1 MFPVISLPL
10 SFFLFFFL
18 PPICFLKVFVCE
30 MNRSA
35 GRRDDSLHNDDI
47 ELISEMLQNRVVDVY
62 HETRIIKT
70 LLKSSR
76 TADSGILFAMINFLQ
91 SL

>member
-1 MFPVISLPL
+1 MFPVISLPPTL
-10 SFFLFFFL
+10 FLFSFFFPL

-30 MNRSA
+30 MNGGA

-62 HETRIIKT
+62 HET
-70 LLKSSR
+70 
-76 TADSGILFAMINFLQ
+76 
-91 SL
+91 

>member
-1 MFPVISLPL
+1 
-10 SFFLFFFL
+10 
-18 PPICFLKVFVCE
+18 
-30 MNRSA
+30 MNRGA

-62 HETRIIKT
+62 HETWIIKI
-70 LLKSSR
+70 LLKSSWM
-76 TADSGILFAMINFLQ
+76 ADSGILFGMINFLQ

>member
-1 MFPVISLPL
+1 
-10 SFFLFFFL
+10 
-18 PPICFLKVFVCE
+18 

-62 HETRIIKT
+62 HETWIIKI
-70 LLKSSR
+70 LLKSSWM
-76 TADSGILFAMINFLQ
+76 ADSGILFAMINFLQ

>member
-1 MFPVISLPL
+1 MTFIPSSGSTSVGGDVVDVPCHFSPPSL
-10 SFFLFFFL
+10 SFFFFF

-30 MNRSA
+30 MNRGA

-62 HETRIIKT
+62 HET
-70 LLKSSR
+70 
-76 TADSGILFAMINFLQ
+76 
-91 SL
+91 

>member
-1 MFPVISLPL
+1 MTFIPSSGGTSVGGDVVDVPCHFSPPLFL
-10 SFFLFFFL
+10 SFFFSL

-62 HETRIIKT
+62 HET
-70 LLKSSR
+70 
-76 TADSGILFAMINFLQ
+76 
-91 SL
+91 

>member
-1 MFPVISLPL
+1 
-10 SFFLFFFL
+10 
-18 PPICFLKVFVCE
+18 

-62 HETRIIKT
+62 QETWIIKI
-70 LLKSSR
+70 LLKSSWM
-76 TADSGILFAMINFLQ
+76 ADSGILFAMINFLQ

>member
-1 MFPVISLPL
+1 MTFIPSSGSTSVGGDIVDVACHFSPPL
-10 SFFLFFFL
+10 FLFFFL
-18 PPICFLKVFVCE
+18 SICLLKVFVCE

-62 HETRIIKT
+62 HET
-70 LLKSSR
+70 
-76 TADSGILFAMINFLQ
+76 
-91 SL
+91 